1 MSVKS
6 KRPNFEQKI
15 IASRKFSITFSFD
28 LSQTSVID
36 SEMSERVQ
44 QKFRLFRDLNF

>member
-1 MSVKS
+1 MSAKS
-6 KRPNFEQKI
+6 KSPNFEQKI
-15 IASRKFSITFSFD
+15 TALRKFSLTFSLD

-44 QKFRLFRDLNF
+44 QKFCLFRDLNF